1 MKFITSLLST
11 LLIPAAMMAAE
22 PADTVTVFMI
32 GDSTMANKPL
42 DKENQ
47 ERGWGQML
55 PMYLTGAVKVDN
67 HAVNGRSS
75 KSFIDEGRWNV
86 VKEKICP
93 GDYVIIQFGHND
105 EKSKD
110 AKRYTI
116 PGSTFDANLA
126 KFVTE
131 AREKGATPILMNSI
145 VRRNFPDNTGKA
157 LGETDDKQN
166 DWKSSK
172 NDPAEGYILVD
183 THGEYL
189 NSPRNV
195 ADSLGVTFI
204 NMNKLTHEL
213 VQTLGPTMSKNI
225 YMWIPEGVYEFCPA
239 GKVDNTHL
247 NILGGILV
255 SRLAA
260 DAIAEK
266 VPGLKK
272 YIRPEVYN
280 LNK

>member
-1 MKFITSLLST
+1 MKFITSLLSS
-11 LLIPAAMMAAE
+11 LLLPAAMMAAE
-22 PADTVTVFMI
+22 PADTITVFMI

-75 KSFIDEGRWNV
+75 KSFIDEGRWDV
-86 VKEKICP
+86 VKEKIRP

-110 AKRYTI
+110 AKRYTV

-126 KFVTE
+126 RFVTE

-145 VRRNFPDNTGKA
+145 VRRNFPDNSGKA

-183 THGEYL
+183 THGDYL

-195 ADSLGVTFI
+195 ADSLDVTFI
-204 NMNKLTHEL
+204 DMNKLTHDL
-213 VQTLGPTMSKNI
+213 VQTLGPTMSKSI